1 MAIRS
6 IQIIPVHTRR
16 AALFLVAAAAFG
28 QTDFDL
34 LLKGGHVVDPKNRVN
49 AVRDIGIKDGTIA
62 EVAANIAANRALKTV
77 DVSPYYVTPGLIDIH
92 VHVFAGTGTAYTG
105 PLSVRPD
112 DHTLPSGVT
121 TVVDCGSSGWRNF
134 PDFKERII
142 DRARTRVLAFL
153 NIVGQGMAGVPEQN
167 I

>member
-49 AVRDIGIKDGTIA
+49 AVRDIGIKDGKIA

-77 DVSPYYVTPGLIDIH
+77 DVSPYYVTPGPDRHSRSHLRRNRH
-92 VHVFAGTGTAYTG
+92 RVYR
-105 PLSVRPD
+105 PL
-112 DHTLPSGVT
+112 
-121 TVVDCGSSGWRNF
+121 
-134 PDFKERII
+134 ER
-142 DRARTRVLAFL
+142 AP
-153 NIVGQGMAGVPEQN
+153 G
-167 I
+167 